1 MRLSF
6 RERLIA
12 LITITI
18 ALTVILVA
26 WLVESNLRRSF
37 ELSDAARTNA
47 LVDQFN
53 AGFEQR
59 GEQIAQRV
67 DAISNSELLLRMG
80 LAASQQQP
88 DLSPFVNEAQ
98 TLATDHQLELLE
110 ILTQDGTIISSAQW
124 PARFGYK
131 ESWLT
136 DLNKDD
142 LPKKGFLKR
151 ESLPDGEQLALV
163 AIRALKVRNA
173 ILYIVGGQKLDERY
187 FQTFQAPLG
196 LRPILY
202 RYPGIGGGYSPTN
215 FISIS
220 TPSDPAMV
228 KKAAPHELQSPDKL
242 EPLIEEVQKQHAL
255 SRDTKLTRTIEW
267 TTDPEDAEV
276 IHTSA
281 FVGNNNELL
290 GVLLVATP
298 VREEIRLARHIRNV
312 AFAVGSG
319 GIIFGILLSLWM
331 SRRITRPIEELA
343 AAAAQVAQGDWDTR
357 VAVNSSDEVGQLAE
371 AFNRMTHELIAQ
383 REQLVQTERV
393 AAWRE
398 LARRLAHEL
407 KNPLF
412 PLQITVENLLR
423 ARESAPDQFDEVFR
437 ESTATLLA
445 ELSNLKNIVG
455 RFSDFSKM
463 PTPQLEVVNVN
474 ALLREVAQLY
484 HSQIARSAGL
494 RVGWS
499 LAEDLPAINADP
511 VLLRRAVEN
520 LVLNAMDAM
529 PQGGTLTFRTALN
542 REEHRA
548 IIEVADTGA
557 GLTPEECE
565 RLFTPYYT
573 TKQFGTGLGLAIVQ
587 SVIADHGG
595 TISVSSVKSA
605 GTTFHIELPI
615 RAKDLV
621 S

>member
-1 MRLSF
+1 MTVTF
-6 RERLIA
+6 RTRLISV
-12 LITITI
+12 ITITI
-18 ALTVILVA
+18 AMTVVLVA

-37 ELSDAARTNA
+37 ELSNAARTNA
-47 LVDQFN
+47 LVDQFS

-59 GEQIAQRV
+59 GEQIAQRI
-67 DAISNSELLLRMG
+67 DAIANSEQLLRIG
-80 LAASQQQP
+80 LAAAQPQP
-88 DLSPFVNEAQ
+88 DLSAFVNEAQ
-98 TLATDHQLELLE
+98 SLATDHQLELLE
-110 ILTQDGTIISSAQW
+110 VLANDGTIISSAQW

-131 ESWLT
+131 ETWLT
-136 DLNKDD
+136 DLNNND
-142 LPKKGFLKR
+142 LPKRGFLKR
-151 ESLPDGEQLALV
+151 ESLPEGDQLAIV
-163 AIRALKVRNA
+163 AIRQLRVRNA
-173 ILYIVGGQKLDERY
+173 MVYIVGGQKLDEKY
-187 FQTFQAPLG
+187 FQSFQSPLG

-202 RYPGIGGGYSPTN
+202 RYPSIGAGFLPAN
-215 FISIS
+215 FISL
-220 TPSDPAMV
+220 
-228 KKAAPHELQSPDKL
+228 AAPADPSVRRPQPLEVQSPDKI

-267 TTDPEDAEV
+267 TSDPEDAET
-276 IHTSA
+276 IHTDA
-281 FVGNNNELL
+281 LVGNNNELL

-298 VREEIRLARHIRNV
+298 VREQIRLARHVRNV
-312 AFAVGSG
+312 AVAVGLG
-319 GIIFGILLSLWM
+319 GILFGVLLSIWM
-331 SRRITRPIEELA
+331 SRRITRPIEHLA
-343 AAAAQVAQGDWDTR
+343 KAATQVAGGDWNAR
-357 VAVNSSDEVGQLAE
+357 VSVHSADEVGQLAE

-423 ARESAPDQFDEVFR
+423 ARELSPEQFDEVFR
-437 ESTATLLA
+437 ESTTTLLA

-463 PTPQLEVVNVN
+463 PTPQLQTIDVN

-484 HSQIARSAGL
+484 QAQIARSGAL
-494 RVGWS
+494 KVGWD
-499 LAEDLPAINADP
+499 LADALPAISADP
-511 VLLRRAVEN
+511 VLLRRAIEN

-529 PQGGTLTFRTALN
+529 PQGGTLTFRTAFH

-548 IIEVADTGA
+548 VIEVADTGA
-557 GLTPEECE
+557 GLAPEECE

-587 SVIADHGG
+587 SFVADHGG
-595 TISVSSVKSA
+595 TIGVSSATSA

-615 RAKDLV
+615 RAKDAV

>member
-98 TLATDHQLELLE
+98 TLAADHQLELLE
-110 ILTQDGTIISSAQW
+110 TLTQDGTIISSAQW

-131 ESWLT
+131 ESWLA

-142 LPKKGFLKR
+142 LPRKGFLKR

-163 AIRALKVRNA
+163 AVRALKVRNA

-202 RYPGIGGGYSPTN
+202 RYPGVGGGYSPTN

-220 TPSDPAMV
+220 APSDAAMV

-242 EPLIEEVQKQHAL
+242 EPLIEKVQKQHAL

-281 FVGNNNELL
+281 LVGNNNELL

-343 AAAAQVAQGDWDTR
+343 AAATQVAHGDWDTR

-412 PLQITVENLLR
+412 PLQITIENLLR

-463 PTPQLEVVNVN
+463 PTPQLEVVDVNV
-474 ALLREVAQLY
+474 LLREVAQLY
-484 HSQIARSAGL
+484 QSQITRSAGL
-494 RVGWS
+494 KLAWS
-499 LAEDLPAINADP
+499 LADDLPAINADP

-595 TISVSSVKSA
+595 TIGVSSVKSA

-615 RAKDLV
+615 RAKDSV